1 MKNNVKREQNREEN
15 MISGCENM
23 LEMISIYRQMVT
35 AGTDLN
41 SFSSFGLP
49 ARAGKRELERGLRA
63 HSISA
68 MPEKNTGWCDLTL
81 ERQNRRSSVEPR
93 ESCSLVDSEEL
104 EPEALVES
112 GVAHQ
117 KDNSVV
123 KMGLEE
129 AHRASF
135 SGNNNNN
142 RLTFIANYANS
153 FIFRDSTSHSISE
166 DEENRVADSK
176 DGVKQVE
183 NTTQLVSKHV
193 LDSCSGRYIYVHDL
207 PSTFNTEILKNC
219 SSLIKWFDICK
230 YISNMGLGPRAADFR
245 GIFQNNISWFETNQF
260 LLEVIFHNRM
270 NNYKCLTNNS
280 SLASIIYVPFY
291 AGLDIG
297 RYLWGFNTSIRDSA
311 PIELAKW
318 VSEKPE
324 WKSMGGR
331 DHFFVAGR
339 VTWDFR
345 RQTDNDSDWGNKLMS
360 LPEFKNMTILI
371 IESYSQAE
379 TSRDFAIPYPTYFHP
394 SSDDEVFQW
403 QNKLRKIKRQY
414 LFSFAGAP
422 RPNNEHSIRSQ
433 IINQCL
439 DSGKKC
445 KFLNCALGENK
456 CDNPTCVIDI
466 FQRSK
471 FCLQPSGDSSTRR
484 STFDSILAG
493 CIPVFFDSR
502 SAYEQYIWHLP
513 KNYSKYSVFIPEDE
527 IKGGKVNIGETLSR
541 ISEEEVAEMRE
552 EIVKLIPRII
562 YANPMSRLETL
573 EDAFDI
579 AIEGVLDRV
588 EKIRKEMEGGKS
600 TEF

>member
-1 MKNNVKREQNREEN
+1 MKNSSN
-15 MISGCENM
+15 
-23 LEMISIYRQMVT
+23 
-35 AGTDLN
+35 LN
-41 SFSSFGLP
+41 CNKKSWFGFVFCFILWF
-49 ARAGKRELERGLRA
+49 LLL
-63 HSISA
+63 
-68 MPEKNTGWCDLTL
+68 CF
-81 ERQNRRSSVEPR
+81 V
-93 ESCSLVDSEEL
+93 CS
-104 EPEALVES
+104 
-112 GVAHQ
+112 
-117 KDNSVV
+117 
-123 KMGLEE
+123 
-129 AHRASF
+129 ASF

-153 FIFRDSTSHSISE
+153 FIFQDSTSHSISE
-166 DEENRVADSK
+166 NEENRVADSK

-207 PSTFNTEILKNC
+207 PSRFNTDILKNC

-230 YISNMGLGPRAADFR
+230 YISNMGLGPRAADFH

-331 DHFFVAGR
+331 DHFFVVGR

-360 LPEFKNMTILI
+360 LPESKNMTILI
-371 IESYSQAE
+371 IESFSQAE
-379 TSRDFAIPYPTYFHP
+379 TNRDFAIPYPTYFHP

-403 QNKLRKIKRQY
+403 QNKLRKLKRQY

-433 IINQCL
+433 IIKQCL

-445 KFLNCALGENK
+445 KFLNCASGENK
-456 CDNPTCVIDI
+456 CDNPTYVIEI

-502 SAYEQYIWHLP
+502 SAYQQYIWHLP

-527 IKGGKVNIGETLSR
+527 IKDGKVNIGETLSR

-579 AIEGVLDRV
+579 AIEGVLERV

>member
-1 MKNNVKREQNREEN
+1 
-15 MISGCENM
+15 M
-23 LEMISIYRQMVT
+23 L
-35 AGTDLN
+35 
-41 SFSSFGLP
+41 GLFECW
-49 ARAGKRELERGLRA
+49 ASLMLIELEGF
-63 HSISA
+63 I
-68 MPEKNTGWCDLTL
+68 
-81 ERQNRRSSVEPR
+81 ERTIA
-93 ESCSLVDSEEL
+93 SL
-104 EPEALVES
+104 
-112 GVAHQ
+112 
-117 KDNSVV
+117 
-123 KMGLEE
+123 
-129 AHRASF
+129 

-142 RLTFIANYANS
+142 RLTFIADYANS
-153 FIFRDSTSHSISE
+153 FIFQDSTSHSISE
-166 DEENRVADSK
+166 NEENRVTDSK

-207 PSTFNTEILKNC
+207 PSRFNTDILKNC

-230 YISNMGLGPRAADFR
+230 YVSNMGLGPRAADFH

-360 LPEFKNMTILI
+360 LPESKNMTILI
-371 IESYSQAE
+371 IESYCQAK
-379 TSRDFAIPYPTYFHP
+379 TYRDFAIPYPTYFHP
-394 SSDDEVFQW
+394 SSDNEVFQW
-403 QNKLRKIKRQY
+403 QNKLRKMKKQY
-414 LFSFAGAP
+414 LLSFAVAP
-422 RPNNEHSIRSQ
+422 RPNNEDFIRSQ

-439 DSGKKC
+439 DSGKQC
-445 KFLNCALGENK
+445 KFLNCACLLVICLLG
-456 CDNPTCVIDI
+456 DQRLIRSWQGA
-466 FQRSK
+466 FQFS
-471 FCLQPSGDSSTRR
+471 L
-484 STFDSILAG
+484 ILD
-493 CIPVFFDSR
+493 PLTSN
-502 SAYEQYIWHLP
+502 IWHLP
-513 KNYSKYSVFIPEDE
+513 KNYSKHSVFIPEDE
-527 IKGGKVNIGETLSR
+527 VKDGRVNIEKTLSC
-541 ISEEEVAEMRE
+541 ISEEEVAAMSE
-552 EIVKLIPRII
+552 EVVRLIPRII

-579 AIEGVLDRV
+579 AIEGALDRV
-588 EKIRKEMEGGKS
+588 EKIRQEVEGGKS
-600 TEF
+600 TKF